1 MYKMLIWCEVFDVSA
16 NEREPVSGEQEYSD
30 TLRRSQM
37 GCNCWPCNLIPCQFI
52 GCKGEIPLS

>member
-16 NEREPVSGEQEYSD
+16 NESEPVSGEQEYSD

-37 GCNCWPCNLIPCQFI
+37 GYKCWPWNLIPCHFI
-52 GCKGEIPLS
+52 G